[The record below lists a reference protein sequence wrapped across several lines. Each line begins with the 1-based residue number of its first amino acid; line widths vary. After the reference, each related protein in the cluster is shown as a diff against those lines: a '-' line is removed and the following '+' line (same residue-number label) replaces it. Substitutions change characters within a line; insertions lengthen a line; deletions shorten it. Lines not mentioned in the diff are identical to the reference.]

1 MKFNF
6 GCGSKKLVEYVNL
19 DKEPIFEPELL
30 MDLEVTPWNIDSDV
44 ADNILM
50 SHILEHLGQT
60 PDSFISIMKELY
72 RISKHNC
79 EIVIKVPH
87 PYHYAYILDPTH
99 VRPITPELLG
109 PWSKK
114 QCETVI
120 NLGLNQTHFA
130 LIHDV
135 DFHLEKINYDWDQQV
150 LATLQEMNLIPKDL
164 GEKYYDDLFT
174 RIFCNLVYEIE
185 ITLIVKKV
193 QQ

>member
-6 GCGSKKLVEYVNL
+6 GCGSKKLAGYINV
-19 DKEPIFEPELL
+19 DKESKFIPDLV
-30 MDLEVTPWNIDSDV
+30 MDLEVTPWDIDSDIV
-44 ADNILM
+44 DNIMM
-50 SHILEHLGQT
+50 SHILGHLGQT
-60 PDSFISIMKELY
+60 PNSFISIMKELY

-79 EIVIKVPH
+79 EIVINVFH
-87 PYHYAYILDPTH
+87 PYHYGYLTDPTH
-99 VRPITPELLG
+99 VRPITPELFG

-114 QCETVI
+114 QCESVI

-135 DFHLEKINYDWDQQV
+135 DFNLEKVKYHWDQEV
-150 LATLQEMNLIPKDL
+150 LEKLQEMNLVPKDF
-164 GEKYYDDLFT
+164 GERCYDDFFT

-193 QQ
+193 